1 MTISEFIEIAVPSSL
16 IRIASR
22 GSPLALAQA
31 NMVRDRLAAA
41 HGIEPQAIEIRI
53 IRTSGDVIQDRPLAE
68 VGGKGLFTKEIE
80 EVLLRD
86 DADLAVHS
94 AKDMQTQLPP
104 GLVIAGCL
112 RREDARDVLVS
123 PTARRIADL
132 APGARV
138 GTSSLRRAALVRR
151 LRRDVEVVPLRGN
164 VETRLRKLDEGVA
177 DATLLALAGLRR
189 LGLESVASAIL
200 DPSEF
205 VPACGQ
211 GVIAIETRADDT
223 RTRELVAKLDD
234 AETTTALI
242 AERAFLAELDGSC
255 KTPIAGHAQLVG
267 GELRFHGL
275 IVKPDG
281 SAAYET
287 VRTGVARDSRALGA
301 DAGQELKRKAG
312 ADFFVLQ

>member
-1 MTISEFIEIAVPSSL
+1 LQSAS

-31 NMVRDRLAAA
+31 RMVRDQLAAA

-53 IRTSGDVIQDRPLAE
+53 IRTAGDVIQDRPLSE

-80 EVLLRD
+80 EALLRHE
-86 DADLAVHS
+86 ADLAVHS

-112 RREDARDVLVS
+112 SREDPRDALVS
-123 PTARRIADL
+123 RTARRIADL
-132 APGARV
+132 PPRARI
-138 GTSSLRRAALVRR
+138 GTSSLRRAAMMRR
-151 LRRDVEVVPLRGN
+151 LRPDIVVVPLRGN

-200 DPSEF
+200 DPDEF
-205 VPACGQ
+205 VPAVGQ
-211 GVIAIETRADDT
+211 GVIALQTRADDT
-223 RTRELVAKLDD
+223 RMRELIAKIDD
-234 AETTTALI
+234 ADATTALS
-242 AERAFLAELDGSC
+242 AERAFLTELDGSC
-255 KTPIAGHAQLVG
+255 KTPIAGHARLLG

-281 SAAYET
+281 SRAYEA
-287 VRTGVARDSRALGA
+287 VRSGPAPDAQKLGA
-301 DAGQELKRKAG
+301 DAGRELKHKAG
-312 ADFFVLQ
+312 PDFFVLQ

>member
-1 MTISEFIEIAVPSSL
+1 MSPLQSAS

-31 NMVRDRLAAA
+31 HMVRDQLAAA
-41 HGIEPQAIEIRI
+41 HGIDRQAIEIRVV
-53 IRTSGDVIQDRPLAE
+53 RASGDVIQDRPLSE

-80 EVLLRD
+80 DALLRHE
-86 DADLAVHS
+86 ADLAVHS

-104 GLVIAGCL
+104 GLIIAACL
-112 RREDARDVLVS
+112 PREDPRDVLVS
-123 PTARRIADL
+123 RTSQRIADL
-132 APGARV
+132 PTGARI
-138 GTSSLRRAALVRR
+138 GTSSLRRAALMRR
-151 LRRDVEVVPLRGN
+151 LRRDIVVVPLRGN

-189 LGLESVASAIL
+189 LGLESVASAVL
-200 DPSEF
+200 DPNEF
-205 VPACGQ
+205 VPAVGQ

-223 RTRELVAKLDD
+223 RVRELVAKIDD
-234 AETTTALI
+234 AAATIALS

-255 KTPIAGHAQLVG
+255 KTPIAGHARLVD

-281 SAAYET
+281 SCAYEA
-287 VRTGVARDSRALGA
+287 VRNGPVRDAQRLGA
-301 DAGQELKRKAG
+301 DAGRELKHKAG
-312 ADFFVLQ
+312 PDFFVVQ

>member
-1 MTISEFIEIAVPSSL
+1 M
-16 IRIASR
+16 
-22 GSPLALAQA
+22 
-31 NMVRDRLAAA
+31 
-41 HGIEPQAIEIRI
+41 
-53 IRTSGDVIQDRPLAE
+53 
-68 VGGKGLFTKEIE
+68 
-80 EVLLRD
+80 
-86 DADLAVHS
+86 HS

-104 GLVIAGCL
+104 GLAIAGCL
-112 RREDARDVLVS
+112 PREDPRDVLVS
-123 PTARRIADL
+123 PTVRRIADL
-132 APGARV
+132 APGARI

-151 LRRDVEVVPLRGN
+151 LRRGVEVVPLRGN
-164 VETRLRKLDEGVA
+164 VDTRLRKLNEGIA

-200 DPSEF
+200 DPNEF

-211 GVIAIETRADDT
+211 GVIAIETLADDS

-234 AETTTALI
+234 AEATTALI
-242 AERAFLAELDGSC
+242 AERAFLGELDGSC

-287 VRTGVARDSRALGA
+287 VRTGLAQDSRALGA

-312 ADFFVLQ
+312 ADFFMLQ

>member
-1 MTISEFIEIAVPSSL
+1 VSPLQSAS

-31 NMVRDRLAAA
+31 HMVRDQLAAA
-41 HGIEPQAIEIRI
+41 HGIDRQAIEIRVV
-53 IRTSGDVIQDRPLAE
+53 RTSGDVIQDRPLSE

-80 EVLLRD
+80 DALLRHE
-86 DADLAVHS
+86 ADLAVHS

-104 GLVIAGCL
+104 GLIIAACL
-112 RREDARDVLVS
+112 PREDPRDVLVS
-123 PTARRIADL
+123 RTSQRIADL
-132 APGARV
+132 PTGARI
-138 GTSSLRRAALVRR
+138 GTSSLRRAALMRR
-151 LRRDVEVVPLRGN
+151 LRRDIVVVPLRGN

-189 LGLESVASAIL
+189 LGLESVASAVL
-200 DPSEF
+200 DPNEF
-205 VPACGQ
+205 VPAVGQ

-223 RTRELVAKLDD
+223 RVRELVAKIDD
-234 AETTTALI
+234 AAATIALS

-255 KTPIAGHAQLVG
+255 KTPIAGHARLVD

-281 SAAYET
+281 SCAYEA
-287 VRTGVARDSRALGA
+287 VRNGPVRDAQRLGA
-301 DAGQELKRKAG
+301 DAGRELKHKAG
-312 ADFFVLQ
+312 PDFFVVQ

>member
-1 MTISEFIEIAVPSSL
+1 LQSAS

-31 NMVRDRLAAA
+31 RMVRDHLAAA
-41 HGIEPQAIEIRI
+41 HGIDPQAIEIRV

-80 EVLLRD
+80 EALLRHE
-86 DADLAVHS
+86 ADLAVHS

-104 GLVIAGCL
+104 GLIIAGCL
-112 RREDARDVLVS
+112 PREDPRDVLVS
-123 PTARRIADL
+123 CTARRIADL
-132 APGARV
+132 PPHARI

-151 LRRDVEVVPLRGN
+151 LRRDIDVVPLRGN

-189 LGLESVASAIL
+189 LGLESVAFAVL

-205 VPACGQ
+205 VPAVGQ
-211 GVIAIETRADDT
+211 GVIAIETRTDDVQ
-223 RTRELVAKLDD
+223 TRELIAKIDD
-234 AETTTALI
+234 ADAATALT

-255 KTPIAGHAQLVG
+255 KTPIAGQARLVD

-281 SAAYET
+281 SAAYEA
-287 VRTGVARDSRALGA
+287 VRNGPAQDAQRLGA
-301 DAGQELKRKAG
+301 DAGRELKHKAG
-312 ADFFVLQ
+312 PDFFVVQ